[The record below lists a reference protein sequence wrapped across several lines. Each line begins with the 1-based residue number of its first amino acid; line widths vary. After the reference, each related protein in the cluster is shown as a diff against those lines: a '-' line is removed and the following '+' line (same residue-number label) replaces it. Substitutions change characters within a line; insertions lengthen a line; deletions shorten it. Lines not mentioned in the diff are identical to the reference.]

1 MGRDFF
7 PAHRESEDSN
17 LYMANVRPDA
27 NRSRHAAT
35 GARRHPCCLATQH
48 GTTIASQL
56 GQLRISVGEQVR
68 RDSKLAVVVI
78 GLRTPKSLHRAV
90 RSFVQQ
96 DTPSEIVVVNSGGG
110 DVASVLG
117 EYLRSVILVE
127 LREPVLV
134 GAARNLGIQISHA
147 PFVAF
152 LAGDC
157 VAAPGWVSERTN
169 AHTDGEGAVASV
181 VENDKP
187 RNPFAWAAHLVTY
200 GHRMPGS
207 GSAGGAYGA
216 SYDRALFDKYGYFS
230 ETRVIGEDSEFH
242 GRFRQSD
249 AIRLHTSVRTIHYNP
264 GGLASFLEDQLH
276 RGLRGRY
283 LADFFG
289 LEFSLGF
296 IGLQTVTR
304 VARVMRLSAARLQ
317 RKEQLSAVASWPFL
331 PLGALFYFVGMTLS
345 YVKANA
351 AERLFRQATG
361 NCACRAAQRCH
372 QAAAASH

>member
-1 MGRDFF
+1 MTFQ
-7 PAHRESEDSN
+7 A
-17 LYMANVRPDA
+17 
-27 NRSRHAAT
+27 
-35 GARRHPCCLATQH
+35 C
-48 GTTIASQL
+48 
-56 GQLRISVGEQVR
+56 SVNIFEL
-68 RDSKLAVVVI
+68 SFL
-78 GLRTPKSLHRAV
+78 L
-90 RSFVQQ
+90 SFVNLSSLARPE
-96 DTPSEIVVVNSGGG
+96 TSGCQ
-110 DVASVLG
+110 V
-117 EYLRSVILVE
+117 
-127 LREPVLV
+127 
-134 GAARNLGIQISHA
+134 SHA

-249 AIRLHTSVRTIHYNP
+249 AIRLHTSVRTIHDNP

-351 AERLFRQATG
+351 AERLFRQATEIALVG
-361 NCACRAAQRCH
+361 QPNVAIKLLQRAIDLRPATARYH
-372 QAAAASH
+372 LALAKLLRNRGGLR